1 MKSAKLILLLLVSNL
16 ALYAVRA
23 SESSA
28 PAGDVERKTA
38 KSDRDLEMAN
48 LVLAKTFC
56 VAMRRNDQARLRQL
70 IDPEY
75 LKRIKLGDQKQL
87 PIEIAPVLGIHN
99 IVISNDRQ
107 TALCL
112 YGTSKGDKEALL
124 LRTRWTNGRLYVL
137 PTAPRNAVTGHFQP
151 WSLRTQLN
159 SFFRKP

>member
-16 ALYAVRA
+16 AVYAVRA
-23 SESSA
+23 SESLA
-28 PAGDVERKTA
+28 PACDLERKIP
-38 KSDRDLEMAN
+38 KGDRDPEMAN

-56 VAMRRNDQARLRQL
+56 VAMRRNEHVRLRQL

-87 PIEIAPVLGIHN
+87 PIEIAPVWGIHN

-112 YGTSKGDKEALL
+112 YGT
-124 LRTRWTNGRLYVL
+124 
-137 PTAPRNAVTGHFQP
+137 
-151 WSLRTQLN
+151 
-159 SFFRKP
+159 